1 MRSRWPLLLC
11 VLASFVVGF
20 GVSFVSRRATL
31 PPEARI
37 QIADFRVAIPEG
49 ETVVTITSRDASN
62 EELGRLTIQRYG
74 NTIAGVPEVQRRIEP
89 RKDLTTEDA
98 AYLRRE
104 LSSEIPISDSAWQ
117 RSNKIRLWLAQRC
130 YRVSMPGLNTR
141 EPRKAYDEMKGGQ
154 PVLCGNLAEIYVA
167 LCQAMG
173 LTARA
178 VGLSVAVQNG
188 LFGIDT
194 HAAAEVWLPEMGG
207 WIYQDPTFNCYWKI
221 DGKPASAMLLHDAVM
236 ERRAIEFA
244 PQD

>member
-62 EELGRLTIQRYG
+62 EELGRLTIQRDG

-89 RKDLTTEDA
+89 RRDLTTEDA

-117 RSNKIRLWLAQRC
+117 RANKIRLWLAQRC
-130 YRVSMPGLNTR
+130 YRVGMPGLNTR
-141 EPRKAYDEMKGGQ
+141 ER
-154 PVLCGNLAEIYVA
+154 
-167 LCQAMG
+167 
-173 LTARA
+173 TTR
-178 VGLSVAVQNG
+178 
-188 LFGIDT
+188 
-194 HAAAEVWLPEMGG
+194 
-207 WIYQDPTFNCYWKI
+207 
-221 DGKPASAMLLHDAVM
+221 
-236 ERRAIEFA
+236 
-244 PQD
+244 